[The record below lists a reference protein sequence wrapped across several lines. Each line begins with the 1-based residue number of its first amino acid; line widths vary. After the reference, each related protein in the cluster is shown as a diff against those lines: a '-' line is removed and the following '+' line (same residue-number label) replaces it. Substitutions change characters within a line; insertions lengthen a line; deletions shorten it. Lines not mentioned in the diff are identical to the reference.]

1 MKKYSVIYSD
11 EAIADLDDIYCYIA
25 FHLKERK
32 TAWDLTSRIRKSI
45 RDLST
50 QAEMCEGV
58 DWEPWHSMGVRK
70 MPVENYL
77 VYYLPDNA
85 AHKVQI
91 VRIFYGGRD
100 VEHIINAEED

>member
-25 FHLKERK
+25 FHLLERK
-32 TAWDLTSRIRKSI
+32 TAWDLTSRIRKGI

-58 DWEPWHSMGVRK
+58 DWEPWHSMGVRR
-70 MPVENYL
+70 MPIENFV
-77 VYYLPDNA
+77 VYYLPDKE
-85 AHKVQI
+85 AHEVNI
-91 VRIFYGGRD
+91 IRIFYGGRD
-100 VEHIINAEED
+100 VERIISGNGE